1 MLKYPVTVFPLHCLC
16 IPLRWLVWAKTTS
29 HTTSWKGWR
38 HNLSC
43 LHIQWASF
51 AWSLLPLVGSQA
63 FPQLVLSS
71 FRAIVH
77 WIQMHGNPLH
87 FVSQLGQTNVCRYRQ
102 SFFYDKMVPV
112 IQVESSSEPLLT
124 VGEVEK
130 VYQSSKDSQSRRP
143 RVSPNVQYLIFL
155 FKKKK

>member
-1 MLKYPVTVFPLHCLC
+1 
-16 IPLRWLVWAKTTS
+16 
-29 HTTSWKGWR
+29 
-38 HNLSC
+38 
-43 LHIQWASF
+43 
-51 AWSLLPLVGSQA
+51 
-63 FPQLVLSS
+63 
-71 FRAIVH
+71 
-77 WIQMHGNPLH
+77 MHGNPLH
-87 FVSQLGQTNVCRYRQ
+87 FVSQLGQTNVYRYRQ

-143 RVSPNVQYLIFL
+143 CVSPNVQYLIFL